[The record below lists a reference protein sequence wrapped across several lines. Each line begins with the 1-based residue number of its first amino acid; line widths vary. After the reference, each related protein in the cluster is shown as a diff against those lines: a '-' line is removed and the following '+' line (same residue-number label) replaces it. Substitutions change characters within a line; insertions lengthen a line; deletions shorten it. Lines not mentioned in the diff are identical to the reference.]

1 LSLDDLSNYERKS
14 IMKKI
19 LLFILLGLLTV
30 FGFANTEE
38 ELVFEEPV
46 LITSGGQS
54 PGALQMMVLA
64 KTGGINYEFVKD
76 VEPTAENVEPFNTVI
91 IVVGAS
97 GKGLGAAGIDV
108 ETEIERLVELAEISK
123 ELGKVVIIAQIEGS
137 TRRGTS
143 SDEITDAIV
152 EFSDFLL
159 IKSDANEDG
168 KFSTISE
175 EKDIPI
181 RFFEKTS
188 DVRDILKE
196 LFL

>member
-1 LSLDDLSNYERKS
+1 
-14 IMKKI
+14 MKKI
-19 LLFILLGLLTV
+19 LLFMLVGLLTV

-38 ELVFEEPV
+38 PLTFEEPV

-64 KTGGINYEFVKD
+64 KTGGINYEFIKD
-76 VEPTAENVEPFNTVI
+76 VEPTAENIKPFNTVI

-108 ETEIERLVELAEISK
+108 ETEIERLVQLAEISK
-123 ELGKVVIIAQIEGS
+123 DFGKVVIIAQIEGS

-175 EKDIPI
+175 EKNIPI

-188 DVRDILKE
+188 DVREILKE